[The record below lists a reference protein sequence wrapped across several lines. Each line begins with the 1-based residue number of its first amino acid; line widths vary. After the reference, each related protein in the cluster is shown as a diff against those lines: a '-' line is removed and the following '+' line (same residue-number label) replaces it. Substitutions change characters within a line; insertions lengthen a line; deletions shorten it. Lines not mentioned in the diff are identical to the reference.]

1 MAWSMHD
8 YWGFVNE
15 LRDEGVDLADAREA
29 YRDVRDELE
38 RSLTA
43 DDAAHDVVNDVLEDL
58 GYEIEEDV
66 GEEPE
71 DDYGYELDPAD
82 PDDEWLD
89 YGEEVEVTGELAYE
103 EGE

>member
-1 MAWSMHD
+1 MND

-15 LRDEGVDLADAREA
+15 LREDGIELADAREA

-38 RSLTA
+38 RSLTV
-43 DDAAHDVVNDVLEDL
+43 DDAEGRVVDDVLSDL
-58 GYEIEEDV
+58 GYEIEYEEEAEV
-66 GEEPE
+66 EEPF
-71 DDYGYELDPAD
+71 DVDMGYDLDPGD

-89 YGEEVEVTGELAYE
+89 YGEEIEVTGELAYE